1 MVVVLSI
8 VVFAAVRFAPG
19 DPAVMRLG
27 MEATREA
34 LEMEREELGLNRPL
48 VIQYVIWV
56 GKMLRGDMGVS
67 LSYSADHPVSSL
79 VWEKLKRTLPLAVSA
94 LTLAVVLSLPIG
106 IIAGLRPFTWF
117 DNFISAV
124 SLFGVA
130 APSFWV
136 GLMLILFFAVQ
147 LGWLPTSGYGPI
159 GEGFHWK
166 YFILPTITLGIQ
178 YMGALTR
185 YMRSGML
192 DVMSSDYIRTARAKG
207 LAYKM
212 IVGRHALKN
221 AMLSV
226 VTVIALDMGSLLAGA
241 LVTETV
247 FRWPGVGL
255 LLVESINGR
264 DYAIVQMVVLIASVF
279 YVTVNLLADI
289 GYGYLDPRIRYE

>member
-1 MVVVLSI
+1 
-8 VVFAAVRFAPG
+8 
-19 DPAVMRLG
+19 

-48 VIQYVIWV
+48 VVQYVIWV
-56 GKMLRGDMGVS
+56 GKVLRGDMGVS
-67 LSYSADHPVSSL
+67 LSYSADYPVSSL

-117 DNFISAV
+117 DNIISAV
-124 SLFGVA
+124 SLFGIA

-207 LAYKM
+207 LPYKM
-212 IVGRHALKN
+212 VVGRHALKN

-255 LLVESINGR
+255 LLVDSINGR

-279 YVTVNLLADI
+279 YVTVNLFADI
-289 GYGYLDPRIRYE
+289 AYGYLDPRIRYE